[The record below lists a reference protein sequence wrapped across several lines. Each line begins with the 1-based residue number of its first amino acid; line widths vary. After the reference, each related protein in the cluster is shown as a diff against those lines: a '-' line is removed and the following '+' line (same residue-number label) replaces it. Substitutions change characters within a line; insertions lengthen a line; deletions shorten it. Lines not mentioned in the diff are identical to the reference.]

1 MKKLTAAIM
10 SAFLMFTL
18 MSTPLKATT
27 RDNTTPVSTPTTLS
41 AAETNTLT
49 VRLQEIKGMD
59 RSNMSS
65 SEKRTLRKETRSIK
79 RQLSGGVYV
88 SAGAII
94 IIALLLILLL

>member
-10 SAFLMFTL
+10 STVLMFTL

>member
-1 MKKLTAAIM
+1 MKKLTVSIV
-10 SAFLMFTL
+10 SALLMLTFL
-18 MSTPLKATT
+18 STPLKATT
-27 RDNTTPVSTPTTLS
+27 IDNTTPVSTPTTLS
-41 AAETNTLT
+41 ATETNTLT

-65 SEKRTLRKETRSIK
+65 SEKRELRKETRSIK

-88 SAGAII
+88 SVGAII

>member
-10 SAFLMFTL
+10 STVLMFTL
-18 MSTPLKATT
+18 MSTPLKATV
-27 RDNTTPVSTPTTLS
+27 RENTTPLSTPTTIS

-65 SEKRTLRKETRSIK
+65 SEKRELRKETRSIK
-79 RQLSGGVYV
+79 KKLSGGVYV
-88 SAGAII
+88 SAGAILV
-94 IIALLLILLL
+94 IALLLILLL

>member
-1 MKKLTAAIM
+1 MKKLTAAIL
-10 SAFLMFTL
+10 STVLLFTM
-18 MSTPLKATT
+18 MSTPLNATV
-27 RDNTTPVSTPTTLS
+27 RENPTPVSTPAAVS

-49 VRLQEIKGMD
+49 VRLQEIKAMD

-65 SEKRTLRKETRSIK
+65 SEKRALRKETRSIK

-88 SAGAII
+88 SAGALI

>member
-10 SAFLMFTL
+10 STCLMFTL
-18 MSTPLKATT
+18 MSTPLNATIIE
-27 RDNTTPVSTPTTLS
+27 NATPVSTPATLS

-49 VRLQEIKGMD
+49 VRLQEIKSMD

-65 SEKRTLRKETRSIK
+65 SEKRALRNETRSIK
-79 RQLSGGVYV
+79 KQLNGGVYLSV
-88 SAGAII
+88 GAII